1 MSLSKVIR
9 HIAPAVGFL
18 AAVPLIGLLPA
29 ATANAASHAPATT
42 GAATSVQIQAAP
54 QVPVNDT
61 SEGAVSPTATIT
73 GAVVLKPRNNAALTS
88 FIASVTD
95 KNSPSFHQYLPN
107 GSFDARFGPTS
118 ATISAVTSTLEGDG
132 LSVTNVASDGLLVS
146 FSGSARNVESAFHTG
161 LNTYKLANGSMG
173 QATTS
178 AVDVPSAISSAV
190 SSVVGLNDLVQ
201 EQATG
206 IVRAPAASAG
216 SHPSAKTTHF
226 AHPAGSPTPCA
237 VATTDAQGFGGL
249 TDDQIANAYGAFG
262 LYGAGDFGAGQ
273 SIAVYEL
280 EPFSQSDLSTFD
292 TCYFGATE
300 AGQMASRL
308 TVNPVDGGQPPGQGS
323 GESILDV
330 DDVSALAPGA
340 NIDVYEAPNNT
351 FGSLDEYSTIVNRDV
366 DKIVTTSWGE
376 CEQDLQTAEPGFQQ
390 SENYIFEQAAAQ
402 GQSVFAAAG
411 DTGDDSCNE
420 FRPPAPAPGQNPL
433 SVLDPAS
440 QPYVVGVGGT
450 TIDDATQ
457 PPAEHEWND
466 GANWGA
472 GGGGISQSWTMPSWQ
487 QDATVPGIVGPSSA
501 DYTQANKVEA
511 AFGYKT
517 GFCQGTVAGAT
528 AATSCRL
535 LPDVSAQADEFTGAI
550 TIFST
555 EFGGPYDGWI
565 TIGGTSS
572 ATPIWAALLALVN
585 ASPTCTANP
594 TTADGVGFVS
604 PLLYEVASNPTTYAA
619 SFNDITSGNNDIY
632 GLDNGLVF
640 PTTPGYDL
648 ASGLG
653 SPEVT
658 GPGGTAGLA
667 ANLCGEAAAPS
678 RPTVSGLSPVFV
690 PTSGGSVLVT
700 GTGFGTGSGDVAGI
714 TVGAAQ
720 IPVSAITVNS
730 PTQLTASFPAAA
742 TALAPGSPQDGSG
755 PANVVVTTDS
765 GASSGLSSAAV
776 MQYVDEKSG
785 SPVPSVTGVSPYG
798 GTQAG
803 GTPGDPV
810 RIRLHRHALGHLRRR
825 RRNRGQRALT
835 VSSSRSPHPSTPR
848 RPAHRA

>member
-226 AHPAGSPTPCA
+226 VHPAGSPTPCA

-308 TVNPVDGGQPPGQGS
+308 TVNPVDGGQPPWRR
-323 GESILDV
+323 
-330 DDVSALAPGA
+330 AP
-340 NIDVYEAPNNT
+340 T
-351 FGSLDEYSTIVNRDV
+351 SMST
-366 DKIVTTSWGE
+366 K
-376 CEQDLQTAEPGFQQ
+376 
-390 SENYIFEQAAAQ
+390 
-402 GQSVFAAAG
+402 
-411 DTGDDSCNE
+411 
-420 FRPPAPAPGQNPL
+420 PPI
-433 SVLDPAS
+433 
-440 QPYVVGVGGT
+440 T
-450 TIDDATQ
+450 
-457 PPAEHEWND
+457 
-466 GANWGA
+466 
-472 GGGGISQSWTMPSWQ
+472 PS
-487 QDATVPGIVGPSSA
+487 
-501 DYTQANKVEA
+501 
-511 AFGYKT
+511 
-517 GFCQGTVAGAT
+517 
-528 AATSCRL
+528 
-535 LPDVSAQADEFTGAI
+535 
-550 TIFST
+550 
-555 EFGGPYDGWI
+555 
-565 TIGGTSS
+565 
-572 ATPIWAALLALVN
+572 
-585 ASPTCTANP
+585 
-594 TTADGVGFVS
+594 
-604 PLLYEVASNPTTYAA
+604 AA
-619 SFNDITSGNNDIY
+619 STS
-632 GLDNGLVF
+632 
-640 PTTPGYDL
+640 TR
-648 ASGLG
+648 
-653 SPEVT
+653 
-658 GPGGTAGLA
+658 
-667 ANLCGEAAAPS
+667 PS
-678 RPTVSGLSPVFV
+678 
-690 PTSGGSVLVT
+690 
-700 GTGFGTGSGDVAGI
+700 
-714 TVGAAQ
+714 
-720 IPVSAITVNS
+720 
-730 PTQLTASFPAAA
+730 
-742 TALAPGSPQDGSG
+742 
-755 PANVVVTTDS
+755 
-765 GASSGLSSAAV
+765 
-776 MQYVDEKSG
+776 
-785 SPVPSVTGVSPYG
+785 
-798 GTQAG
+798 
-803 GTPGDPV
+803 
-810 RIRLHRHALGHLRRR
+810 
-825 RRNRGQRALT
+825 
-835 VSSSRSPHPSTPR
+835 
-848 RPAHRA
+848 